1 MFQYKI
7 MNNILF
13 LNKLLFKFKKVPPP
27 LCSFCNSADETPFIS
42 SLIVILQ
49 NDYGMN
55 FSILFLNIFIFLK
68 SLHRLPFSVFLIL
81 AINNRIFLLINH
93 LLLLFKF
100 YLYMSREHETVC
112 FTNLKLCL
120 IKIKTIEQ
128 NVNPSSS
135 QKKEKCRRK
144 SRVIENILK

>member
-1 MFQYKI
+1 MYEKPTSQSFYEKLLETTNLNCKEIYILPRKVPTDTNLRMFQYKI

-42 SLIVILQ
+42 SLLVILQ

-68 SLHRLPFSVFLIL
+68 SLHRVPFSVFLIL
-81 AINNRIFLLINH
+81 AINNRIF
-93 LLLLFKF
+93 
-100 YLYMSREHETVC
+100 Y
-112 FTNLKLCL
+112 
-120 IKIKTIEQ
+120 
-128 NVNPSSS
+128 
-135 QKKEKCRRK
+135 
-144 SRVIENILK
+144 